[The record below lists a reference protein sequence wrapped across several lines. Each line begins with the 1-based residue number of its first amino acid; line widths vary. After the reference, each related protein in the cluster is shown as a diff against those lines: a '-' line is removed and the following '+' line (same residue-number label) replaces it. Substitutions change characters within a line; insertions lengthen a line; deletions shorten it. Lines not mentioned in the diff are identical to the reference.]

1 MKKILSFLLVCIFI
15 VLSACSAQPTPSPSP
30 TLSLSA
36 TPSVSVAPS
45 PSVTA
50 PETPS
55 PSPSPV
61 KVSFTTGLASEAEY
75 KPVGV
80 MIENAPGARPQ
91 TNLQKAD
98 VVYEALAEGDIT
110 RFFCIFNDNMPEIVG
125 PVRSLRIYY
134 MNIHKEWDSILV
146 HYGGSSTP
154 GLESYVYGKSSDYIK
169 IRVDGLKG
177 KYNQYFWRVDSKGVH
192 DVRTDLTK
200 VQKLYNYTPNPR
212 KPWQFDADINYA
224 NALPV
229 TKIMVPFTNAENFV
243 WYSYDSAKDMLIRYM
258 GKDEFKDAVTKSAI
272 EVKNLIIQYCKY
284 KSLHDNKGRKNI
296 VLTGTGEAEFIIG
309 GKLVKGTWERKDL
322 NSQTFFYDQNGMEI
336 VFKPGNT
343 WVEVHPNTIKVK
355 IL

>member
-15 VLSACSAQPTPSPSP
+15 ALSACGFQPTPAPSP
-30 TLSLSA
+30 TPSE
-36 TPSVSVAPS
+36 TPSVSVLPS
-45 PSVTA
+45 PSATVS
-50 PETPS
+50 ET

-61 KVSFTTGLASEAEY
+61 KVSFTTGLSSEAEY

-80 MIENAPGARPQ
+80 MIENSPGARPQ

-98 VVYEALAEGDIT
+98 VVYEALAEGAIT

-146 HYGGSSTP
+146 HYGGASTP
-154 GLESYVYGKSSDYIK
+154 GAESYVYGKSSEYIK

-177 KYNQYFWRVDSKGVH
+177 KYNQYFWRVDDKGVH

-212 KPWQFDADINYA
+212 KPWQFDTNVNYTSA
-224 NALPV
+224 SPV
-229 TKIMVPFTNAENFV
+229 TKVMVPFTNAENFV
-243 WYSYDSAKDMLIRYM
+243 WYSYDGAKDMLIRNM
-258 GKDEFKDAVTKSAI
+258 GKDVFKDAVTKSAI
-272 EVKNLIIQYCKY
+272 EVKNLVIQYCKY
-284 KSLHDNKGRKNI
+284 KSLNDAKGRRNI

-322 NSQTFFYDQNGMEI
+322 NSQTFYYDQNGKEI
-336 VFKPGNT
+336 VFKPGNA
-343 WVEVHPNTIKVK
+343 WVEVHPDTIKVK
-355 IL
+355 YSKS